1 MFGDFIGNPKSSSQ
15 RSGVPLTVH
24 SITACL
30 FNHTPGL
37 AIKSLQ
43 ESILKLV
50 VFKDLWATLHF
61 GPKNSTLNQRILWSK
76 VGPHVHGMAILYLV
90 GVATIII
97 CILVNLH
104 ITLLLPDTAY
114 DMFMGRS
121 SRNH

>member
-1 MFGDFIGNPKSSSQ
+1 MFGYFIGNPKSSSQ

-50 VFKDLWATLHF
+50 VFKDLCMGYAPLWTKEFHF
-61 GPKNSTLNQRILWSK
+61 ESLWSK

-114 DMFMGRS
+114 DMFMGHS